1 MDQLVAMRAF
11 VKVVQMGNFSQA
23 AKDGQSSQ
31 ANMSKRVAALETR
44 LGVKLLTRSS
54 RNLTLTEVGSSYYQ
68 KCLTILT
75 QLDEADAQV
84 QSDKMGPRG
93 KLKVALPITFSRL
106 VLAPIINKFIERF
119 PEINVEFV
127 VSDVHADLI
136 AQGID
141 VAIRG
146 KTLEDSSLVA
156 RPLYNNPLS
165 LVASKEYLK
174 KFGTPKH
181 PQELA
186 QHNFILHSQALAT
199 PKAIFSLNGKK
210 TAVTVTG
217 KFQSNNGETNLEV
230 ALSGLGIVGL
240 ATWSIQSELAAGK
253 LVEILTEYDP
263 LYIPINAIY
272 PRSDFVP
279 LKVKCF
285 IDFVKEEIKN
295 NPIFS

>member
-1 MDQLVAMRAF
+1 MAMRAF